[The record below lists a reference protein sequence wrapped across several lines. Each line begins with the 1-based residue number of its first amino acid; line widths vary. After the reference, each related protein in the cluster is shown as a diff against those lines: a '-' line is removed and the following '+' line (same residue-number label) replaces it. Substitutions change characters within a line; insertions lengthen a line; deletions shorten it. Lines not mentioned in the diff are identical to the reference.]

1 MHCMI
6 SLQIYT
12 LLLYTILHCIS
23 SVHLYLTITPT
34 HWELSR
40 RRKVDPEEERL
51 MVMVMDILTSDFT
64 RKCCRYCWCCDIVGR
79 PWWCDG
85 DGVMVMVCVWLSYC
99 YQLALWVSVPV
110 HTVITLAWL
119 LSLPPQVQPGD
130 LAGFLKHINQY
141 LRSCSDMPS
150 CVLLINKLLC

>member
-64 RKCCRYCWCCDIVGR
+64 RKCCRSCWCCDIVGR

-85 DGVMVMVCVWLSYC
+85 DGVCLTELLLPASSVSVSTCTYCDHSGVTPLSPSPGPARWPGWLSKT
-99 YQLALWVSVPV
+99 YQSIFAL
-110 HTVITLAWL
+110 L
-119 LSLPPQVQPGD
+119 LWY
-130 LAGFLKHINQY
+130 A
-141 LRSCSDMPS
+141 
-150 CVLLINKLLC
+150 VLCAPDK